1 MDAEERRRG
10 AGDEDAELVDGGVG
24 GVERA
29 VACEG
34 RVGEREEE
42 GWRDALVDGVF
53 GDVDEE
59 EREHAVVLRLVHNVG
74 MGGELLCL
82 GLWT

>member
-1 MDAEERRRG
+1 MDAEEGRRG

-34 RVGEREEE
+34 GAWEWEEE
-42 GWRDALVDGVF
+42 GWCDALVDGVF

-59 EREHAVVLRLVHNVG
+59 EGEHAV
-74 MGGELLCL
+74 
-82 GLWT
+82 GL

>member
-10 AGDEDAELVDGGVG
+10 TGNEDAKLVDGGVG

-59 EREHAVVLRLVHNVG
+59 EGEHAVGVVISP
-74 MGGELLCL
+74 
-82 GLWT
+82 